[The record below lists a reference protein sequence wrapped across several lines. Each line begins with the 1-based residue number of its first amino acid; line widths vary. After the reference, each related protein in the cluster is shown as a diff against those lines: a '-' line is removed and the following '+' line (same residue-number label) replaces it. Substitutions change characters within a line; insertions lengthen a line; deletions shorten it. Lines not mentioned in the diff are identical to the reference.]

1 MKKVL
6 FLSALFCAALLAAAP
21 LDLQMPFKKG
31 EKDAVE
37 GWKSTGKLINVAGGK
52 AVALDKL
59 QGIEFKKQFTG
70 KAGDKLAF
78 EINMKKED
86 GFVSLRAGQWS
97 KEGWIGENF
106 VLLEAKKE
114 YSVVKGE
121 IILKDATAPD
131 KAGIMRKVNRFHLK
145 LYAHSNSKGTEIK
158 DIKIELIPAK

>member
-6 FLSALFCAALLAAAP
+6 FLSALFCAAVLAAAP

-31 EKDAVE
+31 AKDAIE
-37 GWKSTGKLINVAGGK
+37 GWKSTGKLIDVEGGK

-59 QGIEFKKQFTG
+59 QGLELRKHFPG
-70 KAGDKLAF
+70 KAGDKLTF
-78 EINMKKED
+78 EINMKKND
-86 GFVSLRAGQWS
+86 GFVSLRVGQWS

-106 VLLEAKKE
+106 VLLDGKKE

-131 KAGIMRKVNRFHLK
+131 KAGIMRKVNKFHLK
-145 LYAHSNSKGTEIK
+145 LYAHSNCKGAEIK
-158 DIKIELIPAK
+158 DIKIEFIPAK